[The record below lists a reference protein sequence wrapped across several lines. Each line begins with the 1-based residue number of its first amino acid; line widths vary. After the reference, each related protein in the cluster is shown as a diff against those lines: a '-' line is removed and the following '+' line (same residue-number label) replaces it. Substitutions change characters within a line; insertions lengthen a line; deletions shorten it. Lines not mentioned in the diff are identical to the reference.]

1 MYRFLIPAQNMTFM
15 SGTTVELAA
24 DGELNKFKAD
34 NFLPSRKFAIDFSQW
49 LISDWAVKISYSPPR
64 QKRTNG

>member
-1 MYRFLIPAQNMTFM
+1 MTFM

-49 LISDWAVKISYSPPR
+49 LISD
-64 QKRTNG
+64 

>member
-1 MYRFLIPAQNMTFM
+1 MTFM

-24 DGELNKFKAD
+24 DSELNKFKAD

-49 LISDWAVKISYSPPR
+49 LISD
-64 QKRTNG
+64 